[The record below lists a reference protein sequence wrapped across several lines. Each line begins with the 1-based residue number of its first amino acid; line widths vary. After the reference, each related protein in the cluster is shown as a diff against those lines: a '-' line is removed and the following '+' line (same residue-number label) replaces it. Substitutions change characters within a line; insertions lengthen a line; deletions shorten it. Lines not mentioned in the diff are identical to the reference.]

1 LQKCEGFFLTNDYIV
16 TDQKLKQT
24 AEKMGKDWYK
34 IKNVETVDSP
44 SIVLYLEHLK
54 YNINEMVTLVD
65 SQTERLMPHIKTNK
79 MPKVMQVMLESGI
92 TNFKASTISEAEIAA
107 EAGAE
112 SVLIAH
118 QLVGPKIDRI
128 LSLIKNYPE
137 TLFSTILDNEDSAEL
152 LNQKALE
159 QELSVAVYIDIN
171 NGMNRS
177 GIAIGPGLDEL
188 MAYLKICKA
197 LVFKGLH
204 AYDGHLRD
212 SEFAVRNQK
221 IEAGVKDVDVYFE
234 ALKENYPHAEL
245 ICGGTPSFT
254 SHLQKEKRITSPG
267 TCVLWD
273 WGYGE
278 KLTEQNFKYAALL
291 VTRIISKPTEGII
304 TVDLGHKSVAA
315 ENPIDKRV
323 KFLNLENYELLSQ
336 SEEHGV
342 IQVKDWDNYKVGDV
356 LYGIPYHICPTINLH
371 DEVSIIENGMKTDTW
386 AITARKRKLTF

>member
-1 LQKCEGFFLTNDYIV
+1 
-16 TDQKLKQT
+16 
-24 AEKMGKDWYK
+24 MGRDWF
-34 IKNVETVDSP
+34 IIENIETVDSP
-44 SIVLYLEHLK
+44 SIALYLENLK
-54 YNINEMVTLVD
+54 HNVSEMITLID
-65 SQTERLMPHIKTNK
+65 GDTDRLMPHIKTNK

-92 TNFKASTISEAEIAA
+92 SNFKASTIAEAEIAA
-107 EAGAE
+107 ESGAK

-118 QLVGPKIDRI
+118 QLVGPKVERF
-128 LSLIKNYPE
+128 LNLINHFPN
-137 TLFSTILDNEDSAEL
+137 TMFSTILDNEDSAEL

-188 MAYLKICKA
+188 MAYLKICKG

-212 SEFAVRNQK
+212 SEFTVRNQK
-221 IEAGVKDVDVYFE
+221 IEAGVKDVDIYFE
-234 ALKENYPHAEL
+234 ALKESYPYAEL

-254 SHLQKEKRITSPG
+254 SHLQNEKRITSPG

-304 TVDLGHKSVAA
+304 TVDLGHKSLAA
-315 ENPIDKRV
+315 ENPINKRV
-323 KFLNLENYELLSQ
+323 KFLNLEDYELLSQ

>member
-1 LQKCEGFFLTNDYIV
+1 MGSNWYII
-16 TDQKLKQT
+16 QN
-24 AEKMGKDWYK
+24 
-34 IKNVETVDSP
+34 IETVDSP
-44 SIVLYLEHLK
+44 SIALYTDRLK
-54 YNINEMVTLVD
+54 HNINEMVSLVEGK
-65 SQTERLMPHIKTNK
+65 TERLMPHIKTNK
-79 MPKVMQVMLESGI
+79 MPKVMELLLSSGI
-92 TNFKASTISEAEIAA
+92 SHFKASTISEAEIAA
-107 EAGAE
+107 EAGAK

-118 QLVGPKIDRI
+118 QLVGPKVDR
-128 LSLIKNYPE
+128 LVNLTKHFPN
-137 TLFSTILDNEDSAEL
+137 TKFSSILDNMDSAEL

-159 QELSVAVYIDIN
+159 HEITLNIYIDIN

-177 GIAIGPGLDEL
+177 GIEVGSGLDEL
-188 MAYLKICKA
+188 MAYLKICDS

-212 SEFAVRNQK
+212 TDFTTRQEK
-221 IEAGVKDVDVYFE
+221 IEKGVKDVETYFE
-234 ALKENYPHAEL
+234 ALRIDYPAAEL

-254 SHLQKEKRITSPG
+254 SHSLQEKRITSPG

-278 KLTEQNFKYAALL
+278 KLTEQNFKHAAL
-291 VTRIISKPTEGII
+291 VITRIISKPTEGII

-323 KFLNLENYELLSQ
+323 KFLNLDSYELLSQ

-342 IQVKDWDNYKVGDV
+342 IKVKDWDKCKVGDV

-371 DEVSIIENGMKTDTW
+371 DEVSVIENGKKVDTW
-386 AITARKRKLTF
+386 EITARKRKLRF